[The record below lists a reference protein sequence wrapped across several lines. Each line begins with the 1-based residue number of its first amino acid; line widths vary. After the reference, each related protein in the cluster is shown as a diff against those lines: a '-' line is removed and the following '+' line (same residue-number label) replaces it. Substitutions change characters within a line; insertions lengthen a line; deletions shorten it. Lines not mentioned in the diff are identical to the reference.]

1 MTESVK
7 IDRQELKER
16 NGRDFQDRETGERDR
31 TETGHSRGWGK
42 SCCFI
47 LILTYFF
54 LSFDLEI

>member
-31 TETGHSRGWGK
+31 RERQERETGQRQV
-42 SCCFI
+42 I
-47 LILTYFF
+47 LGGGGNHAVLF
-54 LSFDLEI
+54 